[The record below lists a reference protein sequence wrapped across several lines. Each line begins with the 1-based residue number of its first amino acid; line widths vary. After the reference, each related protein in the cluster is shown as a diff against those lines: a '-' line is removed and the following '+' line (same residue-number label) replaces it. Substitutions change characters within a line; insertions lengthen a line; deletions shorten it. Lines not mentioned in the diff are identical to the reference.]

1 MATSEIVYSR
11 NSSNAA
17 KQKIKPQKSQ
27 NQTFIRP
34 YFYHKLDQKQTK
46 TCFFKG
52 QNLSFQKLYYNIKQ
66 SNLYFNKSI
75 FKEIIK
81 LFVFFVQKA
90 LKMKIRLKADYSG
103 KKMTNLRTYFPNGL
117 ISDQGLVKRTYLAAL
132 QQWRI
137 THGSKCDV
145 LFSQIMPSS
154 RRVWVQ
160 NRV

>member
-1 MATSEIVYSR
+1 MLPSRKSNPRNLKIRLLSGPIFTTNWTKSRPKLAYLRSKSEVF
-11 NSSNAA
+11 
-17 KQKIKPQKSQ
+17 KSFIPTL
-27 NQTFIRP
+27 NRATFIS
-34 YFYHKLDQKQTK
+34 T
-46 TCFFKG
+46 
-52 QNLSFQKLYYNIKQ
+52 
-66 SNLYFNKSI
+66 KSI